1 MEISFR
7 CKAHVCHLLQTVF
20 ILLVNLL
27 LLILSILVDLI
38 HSLHVVSLQRFNLL
52 IELLDLSLLGI
63 DEVLVVSLELID
75 LLSMLFKDAHLD
87 GMELSLLFVM
97 LVEEGLIA
105 SSIFK
110 HSLRV
115 LSLLLFHLDVM
126 LVTDLLDLSLELL
139 FKFIL
144 DTLSLL
150 DLISD
155 ELLLVTKII
164 LESVDVLLVS

>member
-1 MEISFR
+1 MLET
-7 CKAHVCHLLQTVF
+7 VLVLLFDLT
-20 ILLVNLL
+20 
-27 LLILSILVDLI
+27 DLI
-38 HSLHVVSLQRFNLL
+38 NSIIMDLLHGLLVVSLQGFNLFL
-52 IELLDLSLLGI
+52 ELLDLGLLGI
-63 DEVLVVSLELID
+63 DEVLVVSLELIY

-87 GMELSLLFVM
+87 GMELSLLFIM
-97 LVEEGLIA
+97 LVEKGLIA

-126 LVTDLLDLSLELL
+126 LVTNFLDLSLELF

-150 DLISD
+150 DLVSD